1 MSIVGPTK
9 ESLECS
15 KMNAS
20 TGVRVTGKRQTSRQ
34 KRSDKMRK
42 NAGLTQVK
50 VYLDETTLQ
59 LLGLLQENMSE
70 GDMKGDE
77 VNMFRSMAI
86 TASIHTL
93 AKERLGEQEV
103 SHMVIKNLGADCPS
117 DEATENPRKF
127 LLRTMINHLY
137 DNGTHNPHRRR
148 LSEVAGIMNE
158 SSFRNPKNK
167 KGGWSEN
174 DISHYVSN
182 DIKLENDTSVD
193 VPG

>member
-1 MSIVGPTK
+1 M
-9 ESLECS
+9 
-15 KMNAS
+15 
-20 TGVRVTGKRQTSRQ
+20 TGKRQTSRQ

-93 AKERLGEQEV
+93 AKER
-103 SHMVIKNLGADCPS
+103 K
-117 DEATENPRKF
+117 R
-127 LLRTMINHLY
+127 HLS
-137 DNGTHNPHRRR
+137 T
-148 LSEVAGIMNE
+148 VC
-158 SSFRNPKNK
+158 
-167 KGGWSEN
+167 
-174 DISHYVSN
+174 
-182 DIKLENDTSVD
+182 
-193 VPG
+193 

>member
-1 MSIVGPTK
+1 M
-9 ESLECS
+9 
-15 KMNAS
+15 
-20 TGVRVTGKRQTSRQ
+20 TGKRQTSRQ

-86 TASIHTL
+86 TASINTL

>member
-1 MSIVGPTK
+1 M
-9 ESLECS
+9 
-15 KMNAS
+15 
-20 TGVRVTGKRQTSRQ
+20 
-34 KRSDKMRK
+34 
-42 NAGLTQVK
+42 K

-117 DEATENPRKF
+117 DEATKNPRKF

-167 KGGWSEN
+167 KGDGVKM
-174 DISHYVSN
+174 ISVTMSAM
-182 DIKLENDTSVD
+182 T
-193 VPG
+193 